1 MKKAIISSSAN
12 YSSKRRECLG
22 GGLALV
28 AAGVLSAC
36 GWRVRG
42 KIDLP
47 YKNLLVSGVMTPEFR
62 NDLEMYLR
70 VNDVNL
76 VSKSQDAEV
85 ILEIITEQN
94 AKQVL
99 SYNGAGQITAYR
111 IISRVAFRVFNPDGI
126 EVMPES
132 DIYLTRDIDF
142 NQANIQSF
150 DLLVAEFVKSMRTD
164 IVNQLMRRLASI
176 KKLPGQETSNTT
188 KSSKENKR

>member
-1 MKKAIISSSAN
+1 MKKNIIPSN
-12 YSSKRRECLG
+12 QHSSKRREWLT
-22 GGLALV
+22 GGLTLL
-28 AAGVLSAC
+28 AAATLSAC

-47 YKNLLVSGVMTPEFR
+47 YKNLLVSGVMTPDFR

-76 VSKSQDAEV
+76 VTKAQEADL

-111 IISRVAFRVFNPDGI
+111 IISRVAFRAFNPDGI
-126 EVMPES
+126 EILPEA
-132 DIYLTRDIDF
+132 DIYMTRDIDF

-150 DLLVAEFVKSMRTD
+150 DLLVAEFVKNMRVD
-164 IVNQLMRRLASI
+164 IVNQLMRRLAAI
-176 KKLPGQETSNTT
+176 KKLPGQEPV
-188 KSSKENKR
+188 KPRSSKEDQR

>member
-1 MKKAIISSSAN
+1 MKKMTTIHHKHSG
-12 YSSKRRECLG
+12 KRRELLVT
-22 GGLALV
+22 GLAFFSV
-28 AAGVLSAC
+28 ATLSAC
-36 GWRVRG
+36 GWRMRG

-47 YKNLLVSGVMTPEFR
+47 YRNLLLSGVMTPEFR

-76 VSKSQDAEV
+76 VTKAQDAEV

-126 EVMPES
+126 EVLPEA
-132 DIYLTRDIDF
+132 DIYMTRDIEF

-150 DLLVAEFVKSMRTD
+150 DLLVAEFVKNMRID
-164 IVNQLMRRLASI
+164 IVGQLMRRLASI
-176 KKLPGQETSNTT
+176 KKLPGQDSKTT
-188 KSSKENKR
+188 KPSKEDQR

>member
-1 MKKAIISSSAN
+1 MKKMTTIHHKHSG
-12 YSSKRRECLG
+12 KRRELLVT
-22 GGLALV
+22 GLAFFSV
-28 AAGVLSAC
+28 ATLSAC
-36 GWRVRG
+36 GWRIRG

-76 VSKSQDAEV
+76 VTKAQDAEV

-94 AKQVL
+94 ARQVL

-126 EVMPES
+126 EILPEA

-150 DLLVAEFVKSMRTD
+150 DLLVAEFVKNMRID
-164 IVNQLMRRLASI
+164 IVGQLMRRLASI
-176 KKLPGQETSNTT
+176 KKLPGQDSKTT
-188 KSSKENKR
+188 KPSKEDQR

>member
-1 MKKAIISSSAN
+1 MKKIMTAN
-12 YSSKRRECLG
+12 TNHSIQRRDFLA
-22 GGLALV
+22 GGLTLFSV
-28 AAGVLSAC
+28 ATLSAC
-36 GWRVRG
+36 GWRMRG

-47 YKNLLVSGVMTPEFR
+47 YRNLLLSGVMTPEFR

-76 VSKSQDAEV
+76 VTKAQDAEV
-85 ILEIITEQN
+85 VLEIITEQN

-126 EVMPES
+126 EVLPEA
-132 DIYLTRDIDF
+132 DIYMTRDIEF

-150 DLLVAEFVKSMRTD
+150 DLLVAEFVKNMRID
-164 IVNQLMRRLASI
+164 IVGPLMRRLASI
-176 KKLPGQETSNTT
+176 KKLPGQDSKTT
-188 KSSKENKR
+188 KPSKEDQR

>member
-1 MKKAIISSSAN
+1 MKKMTTIHHKHSG
-12 YSSKRRECLG
+12 KRRELLVA
-22 GGLALV
+22 GLAFFSV
-28 AAGVLSAC
+28 ATLSAC
-36 GWRVRG
+36 GWRIRG

-76 VSKSQDAEV
+76 VTKAQDAEV

-94 AKQVL
+94 ARQVL

-126 EVMPES
+126 EILPEA

-150 DLLVAEFVKSMRTD
+150 DLLVAEFVKNMRID
-164 IVNQLMRRLASI
+164 IVGQLMRRLASI
-176 KKLPGQETSNTT
+176 KKLPGQDSKTT
-188 KSSKENKR
+188 KPSKEDQR

>member
-1 MKKAIISSSAN
+1 MKKNITTAN
-12 YSSKRRECLG
+12 EHSSKRRKCLA
-22 GGLALV
+22 GGLTIFSV
-28 AAGVLSAC
+28 ATLSAC

-47 YKNLLVSGVMTPEFR
+47 YRNLLLSGVMTPEFR

-76 VSKSQDAEV
+76 VTKAQDAEV

-126 EVMPES
+126 EVLPEA

-150 DLLVAEFVKSMRTD
+150 DLLVAEFVKNMRID
-164 IVNQLMRRLASI
+164 IVGQLMRRLASI
-176 KKLPGQETSNTT
+176 KKLPGQDSKTT
-188 KSSKENKR
+188 KPSKEDQR

>member
-1 MKKAIISSSAN
+1 MKKMTTIHHNHSG
-12 YSSKRRECLG
+12 KRRELLVT
-22 GGLALV
+22 GLAFFSV
-28 AAGVLSAC
+28 ATLSAC
-36 GWRVRG
+36 GWRIRG

-76 VSKSQDAEV
+76 VTKAQDAEV
-85 ILEIITEQN
+85 VLEIITEQN

-126 EVMPES
+126 EVLPEA
-132 DIYLTRDIDF
+132 DIYMTRDIEF

-150 DLLVAEFVKSMRTD
+150 DLLVAEFVKNMRID
-164 IVNQLMRRLASI
+164 IVGQLMRRLASI
-176 KKLPGQETSNTT
+176 KKLPGQDSKTT
-188 KSSKENKR
+188 KPSKEDQR

>member
-1 MKKAIISSSAN
+1 MKKMTTIHHKHSG
-12 YSSKRRECLG
+12 KRRELLVT
-22 GGLALV
+22 GLAFFSV
-28 AAGVLSAC
+28 ATLSAC
-36 GWRVRG
+36 GWRIRG

-76 VSKSQDAEV
+76 VTKAQDAEV

-94 AKQVL
+94 ARQVL

-126 EVMPES
+126 EILPEA

-150 DLLVAEFVKSMRTD
+150 DLLVAEYVKNMRID
-164 IVNQLMRRLASI
+164 IVGQLMRRLASI
-176 KKLPGQETSNTT
+176 KKLPGQDRKTT
-188 KSSKENKR
+188 KPSKEDQR